1 MATLAIIESPYA
13 GDIKGNTAYARLCMA
28 DSLKR
33 GEYPLASHLLYTQQG
48 ILNDSIPAER
58 EMGIKAGLEW
68 AKHADLTAV
77 YLDKGITKGMR
88 EGIENAKKAGRRIEY
103 RKIMT

>member
-1 MATLAIIESPYA
+1 
-13 GDIKGNTAYARLCMA
+13 MA

>member
-1 MATLAIIESPYA
+1 
-13 GDIKGNTAYARLCMA
+13 
-28 DSLKR
+28 
-33 GEYPLASHLLYTQQG
+33 
-48 ILNDSIPAER
+48 
-58 EMGIKAGLEW
+58 MGIKAGLEW